1 MNSLLKR
8 SLSGIVFVFVLL
20 GCMLLSWWTWAILG
34 LFLSLVISYE
44 FSNLLRKTSVNV
56 PRLSVLLSTAFL
68 YISVFTFFV
77 TGTFYLISF
86 ILILLAISIVPIYS
100 LISKN
105 LFKDTVI
112 SWIVVFYSAIPFAI
126 SALLLWSKSNSPV
139 EMFGFEILH
148 PNYFPKLLLS
158 IFLLIWTFD
167 SFAYISGSLF
177 GKHKIM
183 PKVSP
188 KKSWEGFFG
197 GLIISIVLGL
207 LLQYFWGIMIPL
219 EWVGLSLI
227 VAVFGTFG
235 DFMESQL
242 KRMANVKDSGN
253 IMPGHGGLFDR
264 FDSFLMI
271 MPFATVYLI
280 LVIL

>member
-1 MNSLLKR
+1 
-8 SLSGIVFVFVLL
+8 
-20 GCMLLSWWTWAILG
+20 MLLSWWTWAILG

-44 FSNLLRKTSVNV
+44 FSNLLRKTSVNIQH
-56 PRLSVLLSTAFL
+56 LCVLVSTAIL

-77 TGTFYLISF
+77 TGTSFQISLILIS
-86 ILILLAISIVPIYS
+86 LAIIIVPICS
-100 LISKN
+100 LIYKSS
-105 LFKDTVI
+105 FKDTI
-112 SWIVVFYSAIPFAI
+112 MNWIIVFYSAVPFAI
-126 SALLLWSKSNSPV
+126 SALLLWSKLSSPV

-177 GKHKIM
+177 GKHKIL